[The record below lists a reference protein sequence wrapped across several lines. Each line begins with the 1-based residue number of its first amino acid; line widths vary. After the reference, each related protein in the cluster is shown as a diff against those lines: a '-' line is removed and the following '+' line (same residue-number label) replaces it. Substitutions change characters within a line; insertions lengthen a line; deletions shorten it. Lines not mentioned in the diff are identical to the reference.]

1 MLITQYWSSKNVPCC
16 TSIFN
21 FHENT
26 GLCNSFQDFKLQFST
41 TVEVWH
47 LLCCCQRKMK
57 IDKTAEFW
65 KMILA
70 GTNLP
75 NNDSCKKKRNFPFFN
90 DPLLRPAKDGKIDK
104 IKIYLRTMNQFFMIH
119 AI

>member
-75 NNDSCKKKRNFPFFN
+75 NNDSCEKKKEFSIHLMTPA
-90 DPLLRPAKDGKIDK
+90 PPAKDGKIDR
-104 IKIYLRTMNQFFMIH
+104 IKI
-119 AI
+119 